1 MGRMQDK
8 IAIVTG
14 AARGTG
20 AAIARLFAGEGA
32 TVVLADVNDAGG
44 ETVAAAIGER
54 AHYRHL
60 DVSQETDWNDVVAGT
75 LEAHGRIDVLVNNAA
90 ILKIASIADTTPEDL
105 LRLVSV
111 NQLGPFL
118 GIRAVC
124 GPMRE
129 AGGGS
134 IVNVASSDGVKG
146 MNGVAAYASTKWALR
161 GITKATAMELA
172 RHRIRV
178 NSVCPEAGSAE
189 LSAPFLPAGIDPV
202 RASEDNLKQLLAPPA
217 HYRLDDFIGDVA
229 RTVLFL
235 ASDDCPTATAA
246 DFIIDG
252 GLTAGYVQPG
262 IPGCD

>member
-1 MGRMQDK
+1 MGRLEDK
-8 IAIVTG
+8 VAVVTG

-32 TVVLADVNDAGG
+32 TVVLADVNDESG
-44 ETVAAAIGER
+44 EAVAAGIGGAAR
-54 AHYRHL
+54 YRHL
-60 DVSQETDWNDVVAGT
+60 DVSEEADWNAVVADT
-75 LEAHGRIDVLVNNAA
+75 IQAHGRIDVLVNNAA
-90 ILKIASIADTTPEDL
+90 ILKIASIEETSPEDL
-105 LRLVSV
+105 LRLVAV

-172 RHRIRV
+172 RDRIRV
-178 NSVCPEAGSAE
+178 NAVCPEAGSAE
-189 LSAPFLPAGIDPV
+189 LSAPFLPKDVDPV
-202 RASEDNLKQLLAPPA
+202 QASEHNLKQLLAPPK
-217 HYRLDDFIGDVA
+217 HYRLPDFIDDVA

-252 GLTAGYVQPG
+252 GLTAGYLQPG
-262 IPGCD
+262 LPGSK

>member
-1 MGRMQDK
+1 MGRLEGK
-8 IAIVTG
+8 VALITG
-14 AARGTG
+14 GARGQG
-20 AAIARLFAGEGA
+20 EAEARLFVSEGA
-32 TVVLADVNDAGG
+32 KVLIADVLDAEGAK
-44 ETVAAAIGER
+44 VAAEIGE
-54 AHYRHL
+54 AALYVHL
-60 DVSQETDWNDVVAGT
+60 DVAQEDDWRRAVETAVATFGK
-75 LEAHGRIDVLVNNAA
+75 LDVLVNNAG
-90 ILKIASIADTTPEDL
+90 IVRVGPMENMDL
-105 LRLVSV
+105 ESYMAVINV
-111 NQLGPFL
+111 NQVGTFL
-118 GIRAVC
+118 GMRAVVA
-124 GPMRE
+124 PMRE